1 MGTASM
7 VDIPFGCTM
16 CGKCCHNHSLPL
28 TIDEAILWLE
38 DGGSLCVLC
47 EAVTGPTPPA
57 PDDAAQLAQVA
68 YRMRRAFAARSGGEA
83 IHVIATL
90 VGIIRGACRHLGA
103 DMRCRIY
110 ERRPLVCRIYPAEVN
125 PFYEFD
131 TGRKACPPEAWTQ
144 GGTLIAGGEPVDPAT
159 RALITEARRRDAED
173 APRKRRICRALGI
186 DVAAI
191 AGEGFA
197 VHPRDTLSAL
207 AALRGARNVAA
218 DDGTDDANWRLYSPR
233 AETAAM
239 LRTAGFDAVSHK
251 RTDDG
256 FWYDAA
262 AARPKLR
269 EYQGH

>member
-1 MGTASM
+1 M
-7 VDIPFGCTM
+7 VDIRFGCTM

-28 TIDEAILWLE
+28 TVDEAVRWLE
-38 DGGSLCVLC
+38 DGGSVCVLC
-47 EAVTGPTPPA
+47 EAVAPTMA
-57 PDDAAQLAQVA
+57 DDGLAA
-68 YRMRRAFAARSGGEA
+68 YRMRRSFAAQSGGSA
-83 IHVIATL
+83 IRIAAIL
-90 VGIIRGACRHLGA
+90 VGLIQGPCRNLGP

-125 PFYEFD
+125 PFYEFN

-144 GGTLIAGGEPVDPAT
+144 GGALIADGDPVDPAT
-159 RALITEARRRDAED
+159 RALIAEARRRDAED

-197 VHPRDTLSAL
+197 VHPRDTHAVL
-207 AALRGARNVAA
+207 AALREAGSTQA
-218 DDGTDDANWRLYSPR
+218 DDGPNDTNWRLHSPR
-233 AETAAM
+233 AETVAT
-239 LRTAGFDAVSHK
+239 LRAAGFDAASHE

-269 EYQGH
+269 SAAFA